1 MSHLILTTDDLAAR
15 HLRSTSLASEVVGF
29 DLRFVLGKLPSDG
42 ELATFLEPRS
52 AKHDREGKHW
62 LDHFCRMGLGRT
74 ANRTPG
80 LLAFCDGFDS
90 IELWVDPGAN
100 DQLIP
105 VWLLDVLRP
114 HNEVT
119 SKLSLVQVDVRVANY
134 HSESLEKWKLPAF
147 RITDRHLSLASRAW
161 HAYRGPT
168 PQACFDLLMQDTT
181 MLPRLRPAIIALLEE
196 LPDSLN
202 GLGASEQLMLEFLK
216 YGCTDPGEALYAA
229 WDRDVVNE
237 REAGDLF
244 DELAQCPKPLVFG
257 LGEAPFDPDPHTRY
271 RRYRNAKVALT
282 RLGQEV
288 VEAED
293 DFCRHNPI
301 RR

>member
-62 LDHFCRMGLGRT
+62 LDHFCRMGLERT

-80 LLAFCDGFDS
+80 LLACCDGFGS

-114 HNEVT
+114 H
-119 SKLSLVQVDVRVANY
+119 K
-134 HSESLEKWKLPAF
+134 
-147 RITDRHLSLASRAW
+147 
-161 HAYRGPT
+161 
-168 PQACFDLLMQDTT
+168 
-181 MLPRLRPAIIALLEE
+181 E

-202 GLGASEQLMLEFLK
+202 GLGASEQLMLESLK
-216 YGCTDPGEALYAA
+216 YGCTDPGGTLYMAL
-229 WDRDVVNE
+229 DRDVVNE

-288 VEAED
+288 VEAQD

-301 RR
+301 RRWWGGTELTSERLWRWDRETRSLIAP